1 MNKIRV
7 TQDYEKLSDTIK
19 EQLKLVYPNGFSE
32 HLISYFNKDGKKV
45 SALRFET
52 DEKVYLIRMTMEQA
66 IDIIEADS
74 DYDDDGSLMDEAKED
89 YEIKYSDI
97 DYLSENE
104 NYEEED
110 EN

>member
-1 MNKIRV
+1 M
-7 TQDYEKLSDTIK
+7 
-19 EQLKLVYPNGFSE
+19 
-32 HLISYFNKDGKKV
+32 NKDGKKV

-74 DYDDDGSLMDEAKED
+74 DYDDDDGSLMDQAKEGCEIECSDVD
-89 YEIKYSDI
+89 YS
-97 DYLSENE
+97 LSENE

-110 EN
+110 ER